1 MPSTANQA
9 WNLESFLD
17 SLIVEL
23 DKAQDTLSFKGIT
36 RRLTYTVKDVGL
48 DLQIFPQYDG
58 RKVKFVTAQPG
69 DAGASKISIQLG
81 SITDRQI
88 KETTKEPPTKDDVS
102 LEDVEGL
109 DTEVKDSLRRVGI
122 TSADDL
128 ERIERRNVDVEKVVK
143 HKTGPDEPGSKPGV
157 DYGNLARL
165 IKKAKRNRQFTPQ
178 VLGVALEQQGGD
190 RILAVHGQNLVLG
203 LSADGK
209 TGSGSAGAFSLGGER
224 DFPMA
229 VLDDEPVRVLA
240 ASARGL
246 QLAIPH
252 GKLRGET
259 SVLKVALDP
268 YAVITMEIKP

>member
-1 MPSTANQA
+1 MPSSANQA

-88 KETTKEPPTKDDVS
+88 KETTKAPPSKDDVS
-102 LEDVEGL
+102 LDDVEGL
-109 DTEVKDSLRRVGI
+109 DNEVRDSLRKVGI
-122 TSADDL
+122 TSADDI
-128 ERIERRNVDVEKVVK
+128 ERIEKRNIDVERVVK
-143 HKTGPDEPGSKPGV
+143 HGTNGETGAKPV
-157 DYGNLARL
+157 DYGNLAKL
-165 IKKAKRNRQFTPQ
+165 IKKARRHTQLAPQ
-178 VLGVALEQQGGD
+178 VMSVDLEQRDGR
-190 RILAVHGQNLVLG
+190 RILALRGKNLAVE
-203 LSADGK
+203 SADVERR
-209 TGSGSAGAFSLGGER
+209 SASLARGAADEQA
-224 DFPMA
+224 FPMA
-229 VLDDEPVRVLA
+229 VLDDEPVEVLL
-240 ASARGL
+240 ASQGQLR
-246 QLAIPH
+246 LAIPPH
-252 GKLRGET
+252 KLEGAPAT
-259 SVLKVALDP
+259 LKVALDP

>member
-1 MPSTANQA
+1 MPSANQA

-48 DLQIFPQYDG
+48 DLQIFPQFDG

-69 DAGASKISIQLG
+69 DSGASKISIQLG

-88 KETTKEPPTKDDVS
+88 KETTKAPLSKDDVS

-109 DTEVKDSLRRVGI
+109 DNEVKDSLRKVGI

-128 ERIERRNVDVEKVVK
+128 ERIENRNVDVEKVVK
-143 HKTGPDEPGSKPGV
+143 HKTGGEEGGAKPEV
-157 DYGNLARL
+157 DYVNLARL
-165 IKKAKRNRQFTPQ
+165 IKKAKRNRQFTPR
-178 VLGVALEQQGGD
+178 VMAVDLEHDSG
-190 RILAVHGQNLVLG
+190 RRVLAVHGKNLALG
-203 LSADGK
+203 NADAP
-209 TGSGSAGAFSLGGER
+209 TSRRTFGSPMTFGEER
-224 DFPMA
+224 EFPMA
-229 VLDDEPVRVLA
+229 VLDDEAVEVLA
-240 ASARGL
+240 ASESHLR
-246 QLAIPH
+246 LAIPP
-252 GKLRGET
+252 GKLHDGPA
-259 SVLKVALDP
+259 VLKVALDP